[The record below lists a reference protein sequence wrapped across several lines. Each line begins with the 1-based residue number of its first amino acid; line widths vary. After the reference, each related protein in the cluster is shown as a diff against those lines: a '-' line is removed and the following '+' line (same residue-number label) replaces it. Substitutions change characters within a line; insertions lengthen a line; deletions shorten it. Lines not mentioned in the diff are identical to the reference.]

1 MSGQTWEEWRKQ
13 IAEEKA
19 KKAVK
24 GKKPMTQQL
33 AEAKAKAD
41 EYNTARKA
49 SASSSAEPQGEHVIN
64 ILDG

>member
-24 GKKPMTQQL
+24 GKKSMAQQL
-33 AEAKAKAD
+33 AEAKVKAD
-41 EYNTARKA
+41 EYNAAKKA
-49 SASSSAEPQGEHVIN
+49 PASSSAEPQGEHVIN
-64 ILDG
+64 ILDD